1 MVNRQERKLQRRL
14 EIKNGLQPLSSNDYS
29 EPNSSSTAMLLG
41 DLGDDVDEY
50 AEMESAGPEL
60 YPLPSL
66 LKSTN
71 QDQPHQTP
79 PRHGS
84 DGSMKKPSTS
94 KSVEMK
100 SWSKKRSS
108 FGGDHYTMEQVGEC
122 CDSAGT
128 RNGGGRSDVCHR
140 MFQHNRFQSTAKS
153 LLLDFVEDNE
163 TAERTLDELFKLHQE
178 HEQSGSPWDDVV
190 ALTGFTIMRDQTLD
204 PQRCDR
210 LLSLLVN
217 YYLRSTT
224 TLTPFLKQGQ
234 KATSTSR
241 TNKTAAA
248 GTIFELALEK
258 LMSRWEDMALDFPL
272 FPNLL
277 QKALYRFKEEAGLP
291 LAVVRRLPQ
300 KFIQDVEA
308 DEERVAELTAAKKL
322 YKKVIFDADKMVA
335 TCAVSASAKEKFV
348 REALLKQQDVAFPL
362 ELVKLSV
369 AFYLGRASSDTTT
382 NCNSSS
388 AQTDESTRLKRTTSS
403 SAPPSDAAL
412 CQGFL
417 QLLVDTGCITKKD
430 VFFGLLRTLGT
441 TDELS
446 LDCGPLKV
454 ERFLRELLCGLVQRE
469 WEYNDSTNMTQELSA
484 AEAGEAGGG
493 DDSAETAGKVVQRGE
508 HFQLP
513 EELKKCRILHVPG
526 GAQAQEILS
535 AVEADLPECF
545 VPVFLDLD
553 AELEKELQE
562 HVWTLLP
569 HEEDSFAEAESEEE
583 NVEQTKRR
591 AQQESGLLDGSRA
604 DSRITTSTSCS
615 GEQLNNQTRPSAT
628 MKKHATFSGK
638 QEHEEKC
645 NKQTL
650 SKDEKNRHLMQ
661 FARFTSIALPLTD
674 ASAFVRKIVLQTCT
688 TAFVSRGGRGRRGS
702 SSSEDTKDNKKQ
714 FDRLRARS
722 ESSSQTKQAQAS
734 SSNLTESTTDYGTT
748 IRWSSTDDTNNAS
761 GRSVLRSRT
770 RTLSSLSG
778 EEPGRCAPT
787 EESRGASPCSDFV
800 HVSEEDATFLTSSPS
815 TIASQETK
823 KHVDEEEGQLQPH
836 SERTKLKGVE
846 MVDDGRKMLSQEQ
859 EDSPSPRPPSS
870 ADEVKNTHSKV
881 DDDNSHSRKITSI
894 AADLLEFLVQ
904 VVQEV
909 PAEAVTPGFT
919 DALDEL
925 KKSGDRVGFNKGV
938 RLAGMCEKLFGEGQ
952 GSAAFADPFLDQRV
966 FGAGAVLVVS
976 RKIKVAAYQV
986 RQTQKAS

>member
-1 MVNRQERKLQRRL
+1 
-14 EIKNGLQPLSSNDYS
+14 
-29 EPNSSSTAMLLG
+29 
-41 DLGDDVDEY
+41 
-50 AEMESAGPEL
+50 
-60 YPLPSL
+60 
-66 LKSTN
+66 
-71 QDQPHQTP
+71 
-79 PRHGS
+79 
-84 DGSMKKPSTS
+84 
-94 KSVEMK
+94 
-100 SWSKKRSS
+100 
-108 FGGDHYTMEQVGEC
+108 
-122 CDSAGT
+122 
-128 RNGGGRSDVCHR
+128 
-140 MFQHNRFQSTAKS
+140 
-153 LLLDFVEDNE
+153 
-163 TAERTLDELFKLHQE
+163 
-178 HEQSGSPWDDVV
+178 
-190 ALTGFTIMRDQTLD
+190 
-204 PQRCDR
+204 
-210 LLSLLVN
+210 
-217 YYLRSTT
+217 
-224 TLTPFLKQGQ
+224 
-234 KATSTSR
+234 
-241 TNKTAAA
+241 
-248 GTIFELALEK
+248 
-258 LMSRWEDMALDFPL
+258 
-272 FPNLL
+272 
-277 QKALYRFKEEAGLP
+277 
-291 LAVVRRLPQ
+291 
-300 KFIQDVEA
+300 
-308 DEERVAELTAAKKL
+308 
-322 YKKVIFDADKMVA
+322 MVA

-562 HVWTLLP
+562 HV
-569 HEEDSFAEAESEEE
+569 
-583 NVEQTKRR
+583 
-591 AQQESGLLDGSRA
+591 
-604 DSRITTSTSCS
+604 
-615 GEQLNNQTRPSAT
+615 
-628 MKKHATFSGK
+628 
-638 QEHEEKC
+638 
-645 NKQTL
+645 
-650 SKDEKNRHLMQ
+650 
-661 FARFTSIALPLTD
+661 
-674 ASAFVRKIVLQTCT
+674 
-688 TAFVSRGGRGRRGS
+688 
-702 SSSEDTKDNKKQ
+702 
-714 FDRLRARS
+714 
-722 ESSSQTKQAQAS
+722 
-734 SSNLTESTTDYGTT
+734 
-748 IRWSSTDDTNNAS
+748 
-761 GRSVLRSRT
+761 LRSRT

-952 GSAAFADPFLDQRV
+952 VIGC
-966 FGAGAVLVVS
+966 
-976 RKIKVAAYQV
+976 IC
-986 RQTQKAS
+986 